1 MGIGAGACASP
12 PARGKMR
19 ANMMPRPAVVLTFLV
34 TIALGLPASQAEAQ
48 WYFAGY
54 LGANATSPAD
64 VSIDV
69 PPSNLSLT
77 FRDVEFDA
85 HPFESPQYYGWRVCK
100 LFAAGGRVGVEFEF
114 THLKVIGLTDATY
127 AVDGTSGAVPLPAG
141 APMRTIVERYSMTHG
156 LNFLVGN
163 LVVRQ
168 PLGSGRA
175 AFVGRA
181 GGGATI
187 PHTETTVL
195 GGSVDTYESGGFGFH
210 AAAGIDVQLKG
221 RLSFVAEYK
230 FTHASPEISVTGGT
244 SRTTSASHHVAFGLA
259 FGMSR

>member
-1 MGIGAGACASP
+1 MIRRA
-12 PARGKMR
+12 AR
-19 ANMMPRPAVVLTFLV
+19 VLSFLA
-34 TIALGLPASQAEAQ
+34 TIASVIPASQAEAQ

-54 LGANATSPAD
+54 LGANSTRPAD
-64 VSIDV
+64 VSLDV
-69 PPSNLSLT
+69 PAANLSMT

-85 HPFESPQYYGWRVCK
+85 HPFESPQYYGWRLGK

-114 THLKVIGLTDATY
+114 IHLKVIGVTDANY
-127 AVDGTSGAVPLPAG
+127 AVDTNNGSVPFPPG
-141 APMRTIVERYSMTHG
+141 APMNAIVERYSMTHG
-156 LNFLVGN
+156 LNFVVGN

-181 GGGATI
+181 GGGGTI

-195 GGSVDTYESGGFGFH
+195 GGSVDKYEAGGFGFH
-210 AAAGIDVQLKG
+210 AAAGLDVQLNG

-230 FTHASPEISVTGGT
+230 FTRASPDISIAGGT
-244 SRTTSASHHVAFGLA
+244 GQTTAASHHVAFGLA
-259 FGMSR
+259 FGLSR